1 MRNMDPHDN
10 LTVSGERRSG
20 FTLVEL
26 LVSIGLVLLI
36 MLLMASVYG
45 LATDTF
51 ARQKGMA
58 ENDQQARAL
67 SSVLRGDLRARTAE
81 IVQAYLPN
89 EDPEDPDGKN
99 GKTRGYLSYSEN
111 DPDNDTD
118 DALAL
123 TVEVDVND
131 SRDNSSNSL
140 FTGRATLIY
149 DLTNDPRS
157 DTVDNDGDGN
167 VDNDTDDLNGD
178 GRPDYLETRAWLGAN
193 PYQPEADDA
202 EFLVNNGN
210 LTSLPFNNTG
220 KSPVAE
226 VSYFLRGNRLY
237 RRVLLIREPYDT
249 TERLNPGSVSSVN
262 DYMTSQYPGT
272 PTSYAPFGSGEF
284 YRDFDY
290 SAFLQ
295 FSGGTAVGPQLVI
308 SKEALNLI
316 STNPLSESIAN
327 PNNRFGHNPYDRPAG
342 LQPRQGLGRPREF
355 LHGPDNQPGV
365 AGTDDNNNGIVDDY
379 GELGWPGSDD
389 VFIGRFTMQET
400 ADSNFGYPGRSNS
413 GPFTNG
419 SHTLDSN
426 NQISAFGNETF
437 RRGEDILMTN
447 VISFDV
453 KIWDNIIGD
462 FVDVGHSLSN
472 GAGDVGDYHINNQIN
487 RSYGNRFDTWH
498 HDMGSLTSSAGVNQ
512 QFLNSEYEWPPY
524 GINLLDDQPGIAG
537 TDDDGGGDIDVQ
549 TNRDFDN
556 DGNQETLLDTA
567 DLVSSLSS
575 SPPLDRVVP
584 RVKAIQ
590 IKVKYMDPRER
601 LVRQVTIVQSLE

>member
-1 MRNMDPHDN
+1 MRNVDPQYK
-10 LTVSGERRSG
+10 LTAPDERSG

-26 LVSIGLVLLI
+26 LVSVGLVLLI

-51 ARQKGMA
+51 SRQKGMA

-81 IVQAYLPN
+81 IVQAYIPN
-89 EDPEDPDGKN
+89 ENPDDAAGKD
-99 GKTRGYLSYSEN
+99 GKTRGYFSYSEN
-111 DPDNDTD
+111 NPQSDTD
-118 DALAL
+118 DVLAF

-131 SRDNSSNSL
+131 TRDNSANSL

-157 DTVDNDGDGN
+157 DTVDNDGDGTA
-167 VDNDTDDLNGD
+167 DNDTADLNGD
-178 GRPDYLETRAWLGAN
+178 GRPDYLESRTWLAAN

-202 EFLVNNGN
+202 EFFVNNSN

-249 TERLNPGSVSSVN
+249 TERVNPGLVSSVN

-290 SAFLQ
+290 AAFLQ
-295 FSGGTAVGPQLVI
+295 FDTSGNPENPQFLIRQTAMNNI
-308 SKEALNLI
+308 NALNFC
-316 STNPLSESIAN
+316 IAN
-327 PNNRFGHNPYDRPAG
+327 PNNRFGHSPYDTIGAV
-342 LQPRQGLGRPREF
+342 PRHGLGRPREF
-355 LHGPDNQPGV
+355 LHGPDGKPGF
-365 AGTDDNNNGIVDDY
+365 ANTDDNNNGIIDDY
-379 GELGWPGSDD
+379 GELGAVGSDD
-389 VFIGRFTMQET
+389 IFIGRFTMQET
-400 ADSNFGYPGRSNS
+400 ADSNFDYPGWNNS
-413 GPFTNG
+413 GPFTNA
-419 SHTLDSN
+419 SHTLDGN
-426 NQISAFGNETF
+426 DQIAAFGNEVF

-453 KIWDNIIGD
+453 KIWDNTIGD
-462 FVDVGHSLSN
+462 FVDVGHTRS
-472 GAGDVGDYHINNQIN
+472 AGGTPGDYNRNNVIN
-487 RSYGNRFDTWH
+487 RSYGASRFDTWH
-498 HDMGSLTSSAGVNQ
+498 PQMSELTDSTPLSGTPQ
-512 QFLNSEYEWPPY
+512 DIGGTEYEWPPY
-524 GINLLDDQPGIAG
+524 AYNLIDNQPGQAGVNEGNAAITDRGVTG
-537 TDDDGGGDIDVQ
+537 TDDDVDGNTDEFDELIDVSEIGLG
-549 TNRDFDN
+549 N
-556 DGNQETLLDTA
+556 DRRI
-567 DLVSSLSS
+567 
-575 SPPLDRVVP
+575 PPVQ
-584 RVKAIQ
+584 AIQ

-601 LVRQVTIVQSLE
+601 LVRQVTIVQSLESK